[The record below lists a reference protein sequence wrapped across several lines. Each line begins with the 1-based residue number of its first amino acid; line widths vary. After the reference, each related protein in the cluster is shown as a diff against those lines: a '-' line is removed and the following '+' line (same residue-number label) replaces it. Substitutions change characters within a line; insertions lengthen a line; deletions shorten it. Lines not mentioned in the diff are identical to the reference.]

1 MEQMEDGN
9 DDHFTDELQSH
20 TDSTGQIHRQDQR
33 ITWLYHQPNL
43 HIIYQLHYD
52 QNSTEQFPFLSYDT
66 LKWQNISEELCGVS
80 PIDTNASQNY
90 YF

>member
-33 ITWLYHQPNL
+33 IT
-43 HIIYQLHYD
+43 
-52 QNSTEQFPFLSYDT
+52 
-66 LKWQNISEELCGVS
+66 
-80 PIDTNASQNY
+80 
-90 YF
+90 